1 MTIFSQIYRSISET
15 VIVRWAHTT
24 RQFVSIE
31 ISFHPYNIQ
40 RDCPRG
46 NHYKLH
52 CSLARFDQI
61 YNFCRAMLCKRGL
74 CRHAVSVRPYVCP
87 SVTFVDSVE
96 RNKRIFKIFSP
107 SDRPFQF
114 FRTKRHGNIPTGT
127 ILTGASN
134 AGGVDRNRDSEPI
147 SGSIACCQRCD
158 RLGVI
163 NTTPPDRG
171 KLTLIAG
178 SKRQRLLMTTNC
190 L

>member
-1 MTIFSQIYRSISET
+1 
-15 VIVRWAHTT
+15 
-24 RQFVSIE
+24 
-31 ISFHPYNIQ
+31 
-40 RDCPRG
+40 
-46 NHYKLH
+46 
-52 CSLARFDQI
+52 
-61 YNFCRAMLCKRGL
+61 MLCKRGL

-114 FRTKRHGNIPTGT
+114 FRTKRHGNIPTRT

-134 AGGVDRNRDSEPI
+134 AGRVDRNRDSEPI

-163 NTTPPDRG
+163 TRRRRTVASWH
-171 KLTLIAG
+171 LLLVVSG
-178 SKRQRLLMTTNC
+178 SVCWWRETTTNKKSQRYAKDNRTAFNC
-190 L
+190 TQW